1 MKLISIKKNKM
12 NHKMKEVKAL
22 KISLGKE
29 NEKIVKQQ
37 MIEKSKELL
46 LLNQNKKTRI
56 KKIIH

>member
-1 MKLISIKKNKM
+1 
-12 NHKMKEVKAL
+12 MKEVKAL